1 MKKVF
6 NKIRRKKEEPQQG
19 GRITND
25 TLAEHRARILA
36 GGRRFKYP
44 VQYQRHKLVFNAI
57 IIGVATVL
65 LLVLVTWWQLYIV
78 QNTSDFMYRVTRVVP
93 VPIASI
99 EGEQVRYSD
108 YLMKYRG
115 AMHCLVEKERV
126 NLATEDG
133 QRQSDFVKNE
143 SMDDAIADAYAAKLA
158 RENGVT
164 VSDVEVEE
172 LLKKQLADG
181 DVSEESYSATINDF
195 YGWSMEEYRDILKA
209 KILRQKVAF
218 AIDRSAEDLSKSVG
232 DRIEGG
238 ATDLQA
244 VADAING
251 DDEPQVAYAA
261 LGWLPRN
268 NQDDGLTAAAADL
281 EDGQISAA
289 IRSTNGAGY
298 YYVKL
303 IDSNDTQ
310 VNYEYIQIPLTQ
322 FDQALADAEESA
334 DAVVR
339 YIELPEV
346 AMQPQQQQ

>member
-1 MKKVF
+1 MEKK
-6 NKIRRKKEEPQQG
+6 KSR
-19 GRITND
+19 
-25 TLAEHRARILA
+25 
-36 GGRRFKYP
+36 
-44 VQYQRHKLVFNAI
+44 
-57 IIGVATVL
+57 
-65 LLVLVTWWQLYIV
+65 QLYIV

-115 AMHCLVEKERV
+115 AMHYLVEKERV